1 MKETKKVFEEEIA
14 CPYCKKGILIKKI
27 RETLEKAV
35 SGVYKETVTVEK
47 SKQTKL
53 KKSWLKKK

>member
-1 MKETKKVFEEEIA
+1 MKDIKKVFEEEIT
-14 CPYCKKGILIKKI
+14 CPWCKKGVVVKK
-27 RETLEKAV
+27 EKKTITEAV

-53 KKSWLKKK
+53 K